1 MGYKRKKLEAKGL
14 DEEEWQSYFHRYQQE
29 YIRLKLR
36 SVKRYW
42 EGASFGQ
49 VGRGQLWAS
58 GKGTS
63 H

>member
-1 MGYKRKKLEAKGL
+1 MEAKGL
-14 DEEEWQSYFHRYQQE
+14 DEKEWQSYFHRYQQE

-49 VGRGQLWAS
+49 VARELAIS
-58 GKGTS
+58 EMSVRNYSVRT
-63 H
+63 